1 VRERVGEGSPVFS
14 RREKILL
21 LLAAA
26 AVAVVVSIQ
35 FSGTIGGASRQ
46 GPTIDVRQVKAL
58 QQRVDDAEARLRK
71 ATLPASEATARILRA
86 AQASGSATGV
96 TVASA
101 RPRTPIKMSSG
112 CLEQA
117 LEIQATGPFPN
128 IARFMYDLEAKNAN
142 LRIARVAISSSD
154 AASDKV
160 NCAVTVA
167 GYSPGVIKQWQ
178 RNQPQN
184 QGRVRSR

>member
-1 VRERVGEGSPVFS
+1 VFS

-21 LLAAA
+21 ALAAA
-26 AVAVVVSIQ
+26 AVAAVVGIQ
-35 FSGTIGGASRQ
+35 LSGTVAGTARVGQTTDIRQ
-46 GPTIDVRQVKAL
+46 LKAL
-58 QQRVDDAEARLRK
+58 RQRVNDAEARLRHV
-71 ATLPASEATARILRA
+71 TIPAPQATAHILRA

-101 RPRTPIKMSSG
+101 RPRTATTMSSG

-117 LEIQATGPFPN
+117 LEIQATGRFPN

-142 LRIARVAISSSD
+142 LRIARVAITSGD
-154 AASDKV
+154 AASDTV
-160 NCAVTVA
+160 NCAITVA

-178 RNQPQN
+178 KNEPRN
-184 QGRVRSR
+184 QGRVPPR